1 MDCALKQSTHQFHK
15 IFFSYLKMFSIQCRK
30 NIAVEDS
37 EKQKTKTKTKL
48 NIANLVNIYTNIC
61 TDIICDEND
70 SN

>member
-1 MDCALKQSTHQFHK
+1 
-15 IFFSYLKMFSIQCRK
+15 MFSIQCRK

-61 TDIICDEND
+61 TYIICDEND

>member
-61 TDIICDEND
+61 TDIICDKND